1 MKKSMIYTKTGDKGT
16 TSLVGGTRVPK
27 THIRLE
33 AYGTVDELNSYLGL
47 LQTYLTDEEDKQ
59 IIFRIQNKL
68 FSVGSYLATD
78 QTQTKLRMESRI
90 EDEDIRMLEQAID
103 VIDNELPP
111 LNAFILPGGDRG
123 AAVGHICRTVCRR
136 AERRILALAEE
147 CDIDARVTAFVN
159 RLSDY
164 LFILT
169 RKLNHF
175 NGGKHMKTKAKIII
189 AAVLAIAI
197 SIGSIAIYKHI
208 TGPKE
213 ESIPLETTLE
223 DAAELTTQ
231 KMIISDVF
239 RSTKGEIPLINKNR
253 FLVQYKT
260 TVTAGLDVQ
269 KAVIKETDDKIQ
281 ISIPHCTVNEDSIK
295 IKSSDLKIYD
305 TNFAIMSID
314 KEAVMELVAEAEK
327 KAKEKAGS
335 DEYGFLENADKNAK
349 KVIKG
354 MFENVSN
361 GKEVIVSFQN

>member
-1 MKKSMIYTKTGDKGT
+1 
-16 TSLVGGTRVPK
+16 
-27 THIRLE
+27 
-33 AYGTVDELNSYLGL
+33 
-47 LQTYLTDEEDKQ
+47 
-59 IIFRIQNKL
+59 
-68 FSVGSYLATD
+68 
-78 QTQTKLRMESRI
+78 
-90 EDEDIRMLEQAID
+90 
-103 VIDNELPP
+103 
-111 LNAFILPGGDRG
+111 
-123 AAVGHICRTVCRR
+123 
-136 AERRILALAEE
+136 
-147 CDIDARVTAFVN
+147 
-159 RLSDY
+159 
-164 LFILT
+164 
-169 RKLNHF
+169 
-175 NGGKHMKTKAKIII
+175 MKTKAKIII

-239 RSTKGEIPLINKNR
+239 RSTKGEINKNR

-260 TVTAGLDVQ
+260 TVTAGMDVQ
-269 KAVIKETDDKIQ
+269 KAVIKETDDKIR
-281 ISIPHCTVNEDSIK
+281 ISIPHCTINEDSVK

-354 MFENVSN
+354 MFENVSK

>member
-1 MKKSMIYTKTGDKGT
+1 
-16 TSLVGGTRVPK
+16 
-27 THIRLE
+27 
-33 AYGTVDELNSYLGL
+33 
-47 LQTYLTDEEDKQ
+47 
-59 IIFRIQNKL
+59 
-68 FSVGSYLATD
+68 
-78 QTQTKLRMESRI
+78 
-90 EDEDIRMLEQAID
+90 
-103 VIDNELPP
+103 
-111 LNAFILPGGDRG
+111 
-123 AAVGHICRTVCRR
+123 
-136 AERRILALAEE
+136 
-147 CDIDARVTAFVN
+147 
-159 RLSDY
+159 
-164 LFILT
+164 
-169 RKLNHF
+169 
-175 NGGKHMKTKAKIII
+175 MKTKAKIII

-239 RSTKGEIPLINKNR
+239 RSTKGEIPLINKNK

-260 TVTAGLDVQ
+260 MVTAGLDVK
-269 KAVIKETDDKIQ
+269 KAKIKVIKETDDKIQ